1 MHSFTPARIASSI
14 SPASIVDAI
23 RITFDGWMFPL
34 QQRQRGRQPVL
45 AAHVDQDDVRLDC
58 VSLDQGVEI
67 RGPRRGRHV
76 ICSAQ
81 QFLDPWVARADN
93 GERNRH
99 RSPLSNENDGSQE
112 RRAVRERR
120 GAPRH
125 RWDGHDSADD
135 RVTPRSE
142 CQLAR
147 RLVHISH
154 AFDEETENV
163 DHSKDAVGPTG
174 VLGQEVVDVDDA
186 DGNDS
191 GARGRGAERAA
202 RDAARSPG
210 GARIT
215 SVGALRYPA
224 VSDQPCCRARSRNTH
239 ARPNRPCRRS
249 RYSSDTR
256 CPARRSSTAGRRKT

>member
-1 MHSFTPARIASSI
+1 
-14 SPASIVDAI
+14 
-23 RITFDGWMFPL
+23 MFPF

-45 AAHVDQDDVRLDC
+45 AADVDQDDVRLDC
-58 VSLDQGVEI
+58 VSLHQGVEI

-76 ICSAQ
+76 IRSAQ

-120 GAPRH
+120 RAPRH

-135 RVTPRSE
+135 R
-142 CQLAR
+142 LATR
-147 RLVHISH
+147 FERQFARHLVHISH
-154 AFDEETENV
+154 AFDEETVNV

-186 DGNDS
+186 DRNDS
-191 GARGRGAERAA
+191 GARGRGAERTA
-202 RDAARSPG
+202 RDAACSPG

-215 SVGALRYPA
+215 SDELF
-224 VSDQPCCRARSRNTH
+224 DTL
-239 ARPNRPCRRS
+239 PCRTNLVAGLR
-249 RYSSDTR
+249 RVT
-256 CPARRSSTAGRRKT
+256 PALGPIGHVVVPDVRGTDGLRRRRSSTAGRRKT